1 MKLVIQDSYSPCF
14 FQNVFKTS
22 WCLILSLSNDISNKG
37 NGRSG
42 IDKTCQIKSIIQ
54 YTRIWHTGT
63 SFCFIK
69 SITAVLSLSLTPTT
83 CCSIFF
89 GSFSPEQATGWFKNF
104 SIKTKCFAIDG
115 WKHLNAARRTKL
127 VIASAHVRNL
137 WTRRNAA
144 FYNFREQFYV
154 TDKHRSRKPG

>member
-1 MKLVIQDSYSPCF
+1 M
-14 FQNVFKTS
+14 FKTS
-22 WCLILSLSNDISNKG
+22 WCLILSLSNDISNEG
-37 NGRSG
+37 NGRSS

-89 GSFSPEQATGWFKNF
+89 ASFSLEQATDWLKKI
-104 SIKTKCFAIDG
+104 SIKTPNVLRSIRQNI
-115 WKHLNAARRTKL
+115 WILARRTKL

-144 FYNFREQFYV
+144 FYNFHEQFYV